1 MVLIGLKFACSLKMS
16 LATDKG
22 YCWRHHFNPTKR
34 KQHQPGM
41 GFKTL
46 AMSLNPTPP
55 AELSNIVIVRIT

>member
-1 MVLIGLKFACSLKMS
+1 MTIVDVTTSTRPKV
-16 LATDKG
+16 
-22 YCWRHHFNPTKR
+22 

-46 AMSLNPTPP
+46 AMSLNPAPP